1 MSYLIFF
8 VVFEILSELLNF
20 FVNDKSDPS
29 QKHEVLSELIR
40 STKVQNVVINRQY
53 LSNLLIS
60 PVNKLIGNRI
70 QNTDILKL
78 YI

>member
-1 MSYLIFF
+1 M
-8 VVFEILSELLNF
+8 F

-29 QKHEVLSELIR
+29 QKQEVLSELIR

-70 QNTDILKL
+70 
-78 YI
+78 